1 MASKASS
8 IPQNR
13 LQELLEERDLLSKKL
28 VEVLERISEFP
39 KQEPEFI
46 KERDESISQGS
57 NSKS

>member
-1 MASKASS
+1 MAGKASS

-39 KQEPEFI
+39 KQEPEFTADKPII
-46 KERDESISQGS
+46 KKEDGI
-57 NSKS
+57 

>member
-1 MASKASS
+1 MAGETSR

-46 KERDESISQGS
+46 KELNESKAGS
-57 NSKS
+57 SRG